1 MADQHQQESSS
12 SSPQQT
18 PSSPPSSSS
27 KHQLDK
33 TLIEPYHYINAVP
46 GKDVRGKLIDC
57 FNLWLNVPTH
67 THTHNAND
75 NSNSNNA
82 VILNE
87 IKSIVGDLHNASL
100 LIDDIEDNSKLRRGV
115 PVAHSIFGVAPVI
128 NTANYVYFLALER
141 CQGLKNEAAMK
152 VFVNEMLNLHRGQ
165 GYDIQWRDT
174 TTCPTESQYISMV
187 TDKTGG
193 LFRLAV
199 GLLQSFA
206 TTSQDVNFTPLV
218 NNLGLY
224 FQIRDDLINLA
235 DEEYMKSK
243 SFCEDLTEGKFSFP
257 IIHCIRSTCCGDGD
271 DIKDGSA
278 VPSSSTQ
285 HQQQQQQHK
294 HSSAAAQLLSILKQ
308 RTEDV
313 DVKRY
318 AQRLMFDAGSLRY
331 TREKCTSLRKEI
343 VMQIEELGGNDPLLK
358 VIEMLDVQVEKISE
372 LEQDG
377 CGGGFRDDGDGS
389 VCKTPVGLK
398 VRRGAGDGKDDH
410 SQKMNLD
417 YT

>member
-1 MADQHQQESSS
+1 MADQHQQESS
-12 SSPQQT
+12 P
-18 PSSPPSSSS
+18 SSS

-33 TLIEPYHYINAVP
+33 TLIEPYHYINSVP

-67 THTHNAND
+67 THNE
-75 NSNSNNA
+75 NSNSNNNTI
-82 VILNE
+82 ILNE

-206 TTSQDVNFTPLV
+206 TTSKDVNFTPLV

-257 IIHCIRSTCCGDGD
+257 IIHCIRSTCCGEGD
-271 DIKDGSA
+271 DSKDGSSL
-278 VPSSSTQ
+278 PSSSTQ
-285 HQQQQQQHK
+285 QQPQQQQQHK

-358 VIEMLDVQVEKISE
+358 VIEMLDVQVQKISE
-372 LEQDG
+372 LEDG
-377 CGGGFRDDGDGS
+377 CGGGFLGGDGDGS

-398 VRRGAGDGKDDH
+398 VKRGAGDGKDDH

>member
-1 MADQHQQESSS
+1 MAEHHQQKEDEEEHRSSS
-12 SSPQQT
+12 SSA
-18 PSSPPSSSS
+18 SSSTNET
-27 KHQLDK
+27 HHALDK
-33 TLIEPYHYINAVP
+33 SLIEPYHYISSVP

-57 FNLWLNVPTH
+57 FNQWLNVPSTQ
-67 THTHNAND
+67 T
-75 NSNSNNA
+75 
-82 VILNE
+82 LNE
-87 IKSIVGDLHNASL
+87 VKKIVGDLHNASL

-128 NTANYVYFLALER
+128 NTANYVYFLALQR
-141 CQGLKNEAAMK
+141 CYELKNDNAMQ
-152 VFVNEMLNLHRGQ
+152 VFVSEMLNLHRGQ

-174 TTCPTESQYISMV
+174 TTCPTEEQYIQMV

-206 TTSQDVNFTPLV
+206 TTNQNINFVPLV

-257 IIHCIRSTCCGDGD
+257 IIHCIRHGTTDGGR
-271 DIKDGSA
+271 KGES
-278 VPSSSTQ
+278 
-285 HQQQQQQHK
+285 
-294 HSSAAAQLLSILKQ
+294 SSAATQLLSILKQ

-318 AQRLMFDAGSLRY
+318 AQQLMIDAGSLRY
-331 TREKCTSLRKEI
+331 TREKCTELKKEI
-343 VMQIEELGGNDPLLK
+343 VQQIEELGGNAGLLK
-358 VIEMLDVQVEKISE
+358 VVEMLDVQVEKIAE
-372 LEQDG
+372 
-377 CGGGFRDDGDGS
+377 FDDALS
-389 VCKTPVGLK
+389 NMKNVETPVGLRVK
-398 VRRGAGDGKDDH
+398 TCDSCGARD
-410 SQKMNLD
+410 SSMPNMSLD

>member
-1 MADQHQQESSS
+1 MAERHHHHQEETASSPSQQNQHQQQQQQES
-12 SSPQQT
+12 P
-18 PSSPPSSSS
+18 S
-27 KHQLDK
+27 KHALDK
-33 TLIEPYHYINAVP
+33 TLLEPYHYINAVP

-57 FNLWLNVPTH
+57 FQLWLNVPCVET
-67 THTHNAND
+67 
-75 NSNSNNA
+75 
-82 VILNE
+82 LNE
-87 IKSIVGDLHNASL
+87 IKSIVADLHNASL

-141 CQGLKNEAAMK
+141 CHGLENDAAMK
-152 VFVNEMLNLHRGQ
+152 VFVSEMLNLHRGQ

-206 TTSQDVNFTPLV
+206 TTRRDVDFVPLV

-257 IIHCIRSTCCGDGD
+257 IIHCIR
-271 DIKDGSA
+271 
-278 VPSSSTQ
+278 
-285 HQQQQQQHK
+285 
-294 HSSAAAQLLSILKQ
+294 HSNGGEGQSQSHAALQLLSILKQ

-331 TREKCTSLRKEI
+331 TREKCTLLKKEI
-343 VMQIEELGGNDPLLK
+343 VKQIEELGGNQPLMRL
-358 VIEMLDVQVEKISE
+358 IELLDVQVEKISE
-372 LEQDG
+372 LDN
-377 CGGGFRDDGDGS
+377 CGGFHG
-389 VCKTPVGLK
+389 VKTPMGLK
-398 VRRGAGDGKDDH
+398 SKKTGQVKDDK
-410 SQKMNLD
+410 SLSMNLD
-417 YT
+417 ST